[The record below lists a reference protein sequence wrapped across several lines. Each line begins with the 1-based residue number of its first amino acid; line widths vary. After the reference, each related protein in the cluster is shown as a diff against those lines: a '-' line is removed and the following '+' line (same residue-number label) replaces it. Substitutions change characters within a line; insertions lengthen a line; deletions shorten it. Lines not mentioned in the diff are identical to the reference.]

1 MPRRQP
7 GITKYTTSD
16 GRTFWQYVVDLGDDP
31 ETGRTRQRRKRGFAT
46 QTEAAAA
53 LDEARR
59 AIEAGGFLFDV
70 EHMSF
75 IEYLDVWLDGLPQT
89 DMKPRTVS
97 DYRNE
102 TRRYIKPHLGDV
114 KLTKL
119 TPLHLERLYRTLMA
133 EGGQNGRPL
142 SPKTVLRVHRV
153 IRKAI
158 GDAERK
164 GILQRNVARLADKPS
179 IAQLDTERPA
189 WTPDELRMFLAAA
202 EGDELFALYR
212 LAALTGMRRGELC
225 GLRWEDVDLS
235 EQSVRVRKALAM
247 INGTPSVATPKSRR
261 SRRVIDIDE
270 RTTQILQ
277 EHRERQLE
285 AAEFV
290 GAGWQETGYVFTTVI
305 GTHQHPDNVSKR
317 FVALV
322 RSVDVK
328 YLTLHGLRHT
338 HATHLLAMG
347 KNPRMVSERLGHAD
361 VAFTLQ
367 VYGHVLPGHQR
378 EAAEAAA
385 GIVDSTPSR
394 SDADGAER
402 RRQQE

>member
-1 MPRRQP
+1 M
-7 GITKYTTSD
+7 T
-16 GRTFWQYVVDLGDDP
+16 
-31 ETGRTRQRRKRGFAT
+31 
-46 QTEAAAA
+46 
-53 LDEARR
+53 
-59 AIEAGGFLFDV
+59 
-70 EHMSF
+70 F
-75 IEYLDVWLDGLPQT
+75 IEYLDVWLEGLPQT
-89 DMKPRTVS
+89 DMEPRTIS
-97 DYRNE
+97 DNCNE

-114 KLTKL
+114 MLTKL

-133 EGGQNGRPL
+133 EGGKNGRPL

-189 WTPDELRMFLAAA
+189 WTPEELRTFLAAA
-202 EGDELFALYR
+202 ESDELFALYR

-225 GLRWEDVDLS
+225 GLRWDDVDLS
-235 EQSVRVRKALAM
+235 EQTVRVRKALAM

-261 SRRVIDIDE
+261 SRRVIDIDD
-270 RTTQILQ
+270 RTARILE
-277 EHRERQLE
+277 EHQKRQLE

-290 GAGWQETGYVFTTVI
+290 GDGWQETGYVFATVI

-322 RSVDVK
+322 RRVDVK

-385 GIVDSTPSR
+385 GLVD
-394 SDADGAER
+394 
-402 RRQQE
+402 

>member
-31 ETGRTRQRRKRGFAT
+31 ETGRRRQRRKRGFAT

-75 IEYLDVWLDGLPQT
+75 IEYLEVWLEGLPQT
-89 DMKPRTVS
+89 DMKPRTIS

-102 TRRYIKPHLGDV
+102 TRRYIKPHLGGV

-189 WTPDELRMFLAAA
+189 WTPDELRTFLNAAK
-202 EGDELFALYR
+202 GDELFALYR

-225 GLRWEDVDLS
+225 GLRWEDVDFTG
-235 EQSVRVRKALAM
+235 QTVRVRKALAM
-247 INGTPSVATPKSRR
+247 INGTPQVATPKSRR
-261 SRRVIDIDE
+261 SRRVIDIDD
-270 RTTQILQ
+270 RTTQILL

-290 GAGWQETGYVFTTVI
+290 GEGWQETGYVFTTVI

-385 GIVDSTPSR
+385 
-394 SDADGAER
+394 ELL
-402 RRQQE
+402 EE

>member
-270 RTTQILQ
+270 RTKQILQ

>member
-7 GITKYTTSD
+7 GITKYTTRD
-16 GRTFWQYVVDLGDDP
+16 GRTFWQYVVDLGDHPD
-31 ETGRTRQRRKRGFAT
+31 TGKRRQRRKRGFST

-70 EHMSF
+70 EHMTF
-75 IEYLDVWLDGLPQT
+75 IGYLEMWLEGLPQT
-89 DMKPRTVS
+89 DMKPRTIS

-179 IAQLDTERPA
+179 IAQLDTERPV
-189 WTPDELRMFLAAA
+189 WTPDELRTFLAAA

-225 GLRWEDVDLS
+225 GLQWEDVDLT
-235 EQSVRVRKALAM
+235 EQTIRVRKALAM
-247 INGTPSVATPKSRR
+247 INGTPSVTTPKSRR
-261 SRRVIDIDE
+261 SRRVIDIDD
-270 RTTQILQ
+270 RTTQILR
-277 EHRERQLE
+277 EHHERQLK

-290 GAGWQETGYVFTTVI
+290 GDGWQETGYVFTTVI

-322 RSVDVK
+322 RRIDVK

-338 HATHLLAMG
+338 HATHLLSIG

-385 GIVDSTPSR
+385 GLVDVGDS
-394 SDADGAER
+394 
-402 RRQQE
+402 

>member
-7 GITKYTTSD
+7 GITKYTTGD
-16 GRTFWQYVVDLGDDP
+16 GRTFWQYVIDLGDDP
-31 ETGRTRQRRKRGFAT
+31 ETGRRRQRRKRGFKT
-46 QTEAAAA
+46 QSEAVDA
-53 LDEARR
+53 LEEARR
-59 AIEAGGFLFDV
+59 AIEAGGYLFDV

-75 IEYLDVWLDGLPQT
+75 IEYLEMWLEGLPQT
-89 DMKPRTVS
+89 DMKPRTIS

-102 TRRYIKPHLGDV
+102 TRRYIKPHLGEV

-119 TPLHLERLYRTLMA
+119 TPLHLERLYRTLM
-133 EGGQNGRPL
+133 EGGGKNGRPL

-164 GILQRNVARLADKPS
+164 GILNRNVARLADKPS
-179 IAQLDTERPA
+179 TSQLDTERPA
-189 WTPDELRMFLAAA
+189 WTPEELRTFLKAA

-225 GLRWEDVDLS
+225 GLRWEDVDL
-235 EQSVRVRKALAM
+235 QGQVVKVRFALAM
-247 INGTPSVATPKSRR
+247 IDGTPEITTPKSRR
-261 SRRVIDIDE
+261 SRRVLDIDQA
-270 RTTQILQ
+270 TVQILRD
-277 EHRERQLE
+277 HRTRQLE

-290 GAGWQETGYVFTTVI
+290 GEGWHETGYVFTTVI
-305 GTHQHPDNVSKR
+305 GTSQHPDNVSKR

-322 RSVDVK
+322 KTLDIK

-338 HATHLLAMG
+338 HATHLMSIG

-385 GIVDSTPSR
+385 NLLSEFP
-394 SDADGAER
+394 E
-402 RRQQE
+402 

>member
-7 GITKYTTSD
+7 GITKYTTGD
-16 GRTFWQYVVDLGDDP
+16 GRTLWQYVVDLGDDP
-31 ETGRTRQRRKRGFAT
+31 ETGKRRQRRKRGFKT
-46 QTEAAAA
+46 QTEAAEA
-53 LDEARR
+53 LGEARR
-59 AIEAGGFLFDV
+59 AIEAGGYLFDV

-75 IEYLDVWLDGLPQT
+75 IEYLEMWLEGLPQT
-89 DMKPRTVS
+89 DMKPRTIS

-102 TRRYIKPHLGDV
+102 TRRYIKPHLGEV

-119 TPLHLERLYRTLMA
+119 TPLHLERLYRKLMA

-179 IAQLDTERPA
+179 TSQLDTERRA
-189 WTPDELRMFLAAA
+189 WTPEELRTFLKAA

-225 GLRWEDVDLS
+225 GLRWEDVDLIA
-235 EQSVRVRKALAM
+235 QTVKVRHALAM
-247 INGTPSVATPKSRR
+247 INGTPEITTPKSRR

-270 RTTQILQ
+270 GTVQILRR
-277 EHRERQLE
+277 HREKQLE

-290 GAGWQETGYVFTTVI
+290 GEGWTETGYVFTTVV
-305 GTHQHPDNVSKR
+305 GTPQHPDNVSKR

-322 RSVDVK
+322 RTLDVK

-338 HATHLLAMG
+338 HATHLLSIG

-367 VYGHVLPGHQR
+367 VYGQVLPGHQR

-385 GIVDSTPSR
+385 DLL
-394 SDADGAER
+394 E
-402 RRQQE
+402 

>member
-31 ETGRTRQRRKRGFAT
+31 ETGRRRQRRKRGFNT

-70 EHMSF
+70 EHMTF
-75 IEYLDVWLDGLPQT
+75 IEYLEVWLEGLPQT
-89 DMKPRTVS
+89 DMKPRTIS

-189 WTPDELRMFLAAA
+189 WTPDELRTFLDAAK
-202 EGDELFALYR
+202 GDELFALYR

-225 GLRWEDVDLS
+225 GLRWEDVDFTG
-235 EQSVRVRKALAM
+235 QTVRVRKALAM

-270 RTTQILQ
+270 RTTQILH

-290 GAGWQETGYVFTTVI
+290 GAGWHETGYVFTTVI

-322 RSVDVK
+322 RSVNVT

-378 EAAEAAA
+378 EAAQAAA
-385 GIVDSTPSR
+385 ALVDSSH
-394 SDADGAER
+394 A
-402 RRQQE
+402 

>member
-31 ETGRTRQRRKRGFAT
+31 ETGRRRQRRKRGFAT

-70 EHMSF
+70 EHMTF
-75 IEYLDVWLDGLPQT
+75 IEYLDVWLEGLPQT
-89 DMKPRTVS
+89 DMKPRTIS

-142 SPKTVLRVHRV
+142 SPKTALRVHRV

-179 IAQLDTERPA
+179 IAQLAPERPA
-189 WTPDELRMFLAAA
+189 WTADELRTFLAA

-225 GLRWEDVDLS
+225 ELRWEDVDFTG
-235 EQSVRVRKALAM
+235 QTVRVRKALAM

-270 RTTQILQ
+270 RTKQILQ

-285 AAEFV
+285 VADFV

-322 RSVDVK
+322 RSIEVS

-338 HATHLLAMG
+338 HATHLLSMG

-385 GIVDSTPSR
+385 ELID
-394 SDADGAER
+394 
-402 RRQQE
+402 

>member
-7 GITKYTTSD
+7 GVTKYTTSD

-31 ETGRTRQRRKRGFAT
+31 DTGKRRQRRKRGFTT
-46 QTEAAAA
+46 QAEASAA

-70 EHMSF
+70 EDMTF
-75 IEYLDVWLDGLPQT
+75 IEYLEHWLEGLPQT
-89 DMKPRTVS
+89 DMKPRTIS

-133 EGGQNGRPL
+133 EGGRGGRPL

-179 IAQLDTERPA
+179 TAQLDTERPA
-189 WTPDELRMFLAAA
+189 WTPDELRTFLAAA

-212 LAALTGMRRGELC
+212 LAALTGMRRSELC
-225 GLRWEDVDLS
+225 GLRWEDVSLAD
-235 EQSVRVRKALAM
+235 QTVRVRQTLGVT
-247 INGTPSVATPKSRR
+247 NGVPRVSTPKSRR
-261 SRRVIDIDE
+261 SRRVIDIDD
-270 RTTQILQ
+270 RTTDIMRAHWGQQ
-277 EHRERQLE
+277 CE

-290 GAGWQETGYVFTTVI
+290 GEGWTDTGYVFTTVI
-305 GTHQHPDNVSKR
+305 GTPQHPDNVSKR

-322 RSVDVK
+322 RTLEVR

-378 EAAEAAA
+378 EAAESAARL
-385 GIVDSTPSR
+385 VD
-394 SDADGAER
+394 
-402 RRQQE
+402 

>member
-7 GITKYTTSD
+7 GITKYTTRD
-16 GRTFWQYVVDLGDDP
+16 GRAFWQYVVDLGDHPD
-31 ETGRTRQRRKRGFAT
+31 TGKRRQRRKRGFST
-46 QTEAAAA
+46 QSEAAAA

-59 AIEAGGFLFDV
+59 AIEAGGLLFDV
-70 EHMSF
+70 EHMTF
-75 IEYLDVWLDGLPQT
+75 VEYLDHWLDGLPQT
-89 DMKPRTVS
+89 GIKARTMS

-102 TRRYIKPHLGDV
+102 TRRYIRPHMGDV

-119 TPLHLERLYRTLMA
+119 TPLHLERLYRTLM
-133 EGGQNGRPL
+133 EKGGKNGRPL
-142 SPKTVLRVHRV
+142 SPATVLRIHRV

-179 IAQLDTERPA
+179 TSQLDTERPA
-189 WTPDELRMFLAAA
+189 WTPEELSTFLAAA
-202 EGDELFALYR
+202 KDEELFALYR

-225 GLRWEDVDLS
+225 GLRWEDVDLDARTV
-235 EQSVRVRKALAM
+235 QVRKALAV
-247 INGTPSVATPKSRR
+247 IDGTPKVEAPKSRR

-270 RTTQILQ
+270 RTTEILRR
-277 EHRERQLE
+277 HRDQQNE

-290 GAGWQETGYVFTTVI
+290 GEGWQETGYVFTTVI

-322 RSVDVK
+322 RSLDIK

-338 HATHLLAMG
+338 HATHLLAIG

-385 GIVDSTPSR
+385 GLVDQPSFELMTKT
-394 SDADGAER
+394 ADC
-402 RRQQE
+402 

>member
-31 ETGRTRQRRKRGFAT
+31 ETGRRRQRRKRGFTT

-70 EHMSF
+70 EHMTF
-75 IEYLDVWLDGLPQT
+75 IEYLEMWLEGLPQT
-89 DMKPRTVS
+89 DMKPRTIS

-189 WTPDELRMFLAAA
+189 WSPDELHAFLGAA

-225 GLRWEDVDLS
+225 GLRWEDVDFA
-235 EQSVRVRKALAM
+235 EQTVRVRKALAM
-247 INGTPSVATPKSRR
+247 INGKPTVAAPKSRR

-270 RTTQILQ
+270 RTTEILRA
-277 EHRERQLE
+277 HRPRQLE

-290 GAGWQETGYVFTTVI
+290 GEGWQETGYVFTTVI

-322 RSVDVK
+322 RTIDVK

-385 GIVDSTPSR
+385 GLVDL
-394 SDADGAER
+394 
-402 RRQQE
+402 

>member
-31 ETGRTRQRRKRGFAT
+31 ETGRRRQRRKRGFTT

-59 AIEAGGFLFDV
+59 VIEAGGFLFDV
-70 EHMSF
+70 EHMTF

-89 DMKPRTVS
+89 DMKPRTIS

-133 EGGQNGRPL
+133 EGGRGGRPL

-189 WTPDELRMFLAAA
+189 WTPDELRRFLAAA

-225 GLRWEDVDLS
+225 GLRWEDVDLV
-235 EQSVRVRKALAM
+235 EQTVRVRKALAM

-261 SRRVIDIDE
+261 SRRVIDIDD

-277 EHRERQLE
+277 LHRERQLE

-322 RSVDVK
+322 RSIDVK

-385 GIVDSTPSR
+385 GLLD
-394 SDADGAER
+394 
-402 RRQQE
+402 Q